1 MNSILFQGIWCIE
14 SVYNPAFGSARNSS
28 AGSKPAA
35 VQCHALSKAWPNQ
48 PRRNLPMFWWFLPM
62 FAGYLPM
69 FRPSHPKQGFHM
81 IVGCSVYLYN
91 IHLSIIL
98 TINLLYA
105 MQHTHTYNIYIYNST
120 PGSKTQNSKQLP
132 ATWCQCPGAS
142 LHRNLLEIGCDQ
154 ALPHT
159 DIAEAPSPVRSHG
172 HHRRWSRASSCARL
186 LGPS

>member
-14 SVYNPAFGSARNSS
+14 SVYNPAFSSARNSS

-48 PRRNLPMFWWFLPM
+48 PRRNLPMFLGFLPM

-105 MQHTHTYNIYIYNST
+105 MQHTHTYNIYIYITLRLEVKHRTRS
-120 PGSKTQNSKQLP
+120 SCLQH
-132 ATWCQCPGAS
+132 GAS
-142 LHRNLLEIGCDQ
+142 ALGLHCTTTSWRLDATRHSHTRTLLKPRV
-154 ALPHT
+154 L
-159 DIAEAPSPVRSHG
+159 
-172 HHRRWSRASSCARL
+172 
-186 LGPS
+186 